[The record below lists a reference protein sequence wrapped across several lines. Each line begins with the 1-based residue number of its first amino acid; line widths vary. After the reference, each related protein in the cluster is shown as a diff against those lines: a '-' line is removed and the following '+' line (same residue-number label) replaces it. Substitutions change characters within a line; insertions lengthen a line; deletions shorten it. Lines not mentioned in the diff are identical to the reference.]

1 MREKERVLF
10 LNATDGGRN
19 SSFLLWN
26 YITLDGEKK
35 LICAINIVPFTQ
47 NNVPFT
53 QIIVPFIQNNG
64 RVAQMKPPDFR
75 NNGSYIKNRGI
86 KFNFIPL
93 FLNSKAWN
101 MKNKSSFM

>member
-1 MREKERVLF
+1 
-10 LNATDGGRN
+10 
-19 SSFLLWN
+19 LWN
-26 YITLDGEKK
+26 FKTLDEKKK

-47 NNVPFT
+47 IIVPFT

-93 FLNSKAWN
+93 FLNSKA
-101 MKNKSSFM
+101 